1 MRTILLLGLIALLLA
16 LDWAALHDI
25 LKGEPDPYMEYGMI
39 LLSVA
44 MFGLVIFIKL
54 RRRGKGTNIS

>member
-25 LKGEPDPYMEYGMI
+25 LKGEPDPYMEYGMV